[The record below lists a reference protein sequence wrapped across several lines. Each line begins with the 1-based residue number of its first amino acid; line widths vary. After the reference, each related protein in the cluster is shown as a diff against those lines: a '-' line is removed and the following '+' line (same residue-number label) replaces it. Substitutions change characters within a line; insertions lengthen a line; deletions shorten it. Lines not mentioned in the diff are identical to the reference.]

1 MEKFKYFENYNYIY
15 LLYNNKYIIIIIYTY
30 IYFENYNY
38 YKYFIMYLLIQTLEK
53 KYIVLNIIKKLNSHD
68 DLSL

>member
-38 YKYFIMYLLIQTLEK
+38 YKYFIMYL
-53 KYIVLNIIKKLNSHD
+53 
-68 DLSL
+68 